1 MSHSEQK
8 TKSFLNNVTK
18 GGITANKNLWTFIKP
33 FLTNKVCLVNK
44 DITLIE
50 GNKFTANKRELSK
63 LSKNILTLFRSS
75 RPEVFCK
82 KVFLKIS
89 QNSQENICARVS
101 FFIRLQA
108 EACNFIKKE
117 NLTQVFSY
125 EFCENFNN
133 TFFTEHLRCLF
144 LIVKKS
150 SGKNPKDISQR
161 DKNQNIQKLIRE
173 IVKSYGTILVYC
185 K

>member
-1 MSHSEQK
+1 MRVLLRRK
-8 TKSFLNNVTK
+8 NIKSFLNNVTK

-50 GNKFTANKRELSK
+50 GNKFTVNKRELSK

-89 QNSQENICARVS
+89 QNPQENICARVT
-101 FFIRLQA
+101 FLIKLQA
-108 EACNFIKKE
+108 WRSSSVFIVNF
-117 NLTQVFSY
+117 
-125 EFCENFNN
+125 
-133 TFFTEHLRCLF
+133 EH
-144 LIVKKS
+144 
-150 SGKNPKDISQR
+150 ISQ
-161 DKNQNIQKLIRE
+161 
-173 IVKSYGTILVYC
+173 LVLVLLLLTLSR
-185 K
+185 